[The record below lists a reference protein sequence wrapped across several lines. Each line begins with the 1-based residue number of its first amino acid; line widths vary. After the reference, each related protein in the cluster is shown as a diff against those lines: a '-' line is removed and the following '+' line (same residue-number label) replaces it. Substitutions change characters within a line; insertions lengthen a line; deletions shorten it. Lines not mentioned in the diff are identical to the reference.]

1 VNFKSR
7 IDAIQRPETMHTLRR
22 LALVATMAATL
33 ISIPTTLLAQN
44 QQNRQNRQNRGNVD
58 PAQAQQ
64 RMMERYREQLGVTN
78 DDEWKAIEGRV
89 QKVLDARREVGFGGM
104 GRGMMMGRGG
114 RGGGGGGA
122 ANDNAT
128 AGAGQ
133 GGGRRGGGRQLS
145 PAAQEL
151 QQAIEAKAPTDEI
164 KTKLAKY
171 REDRQQKE
179 ANLQKAQDDLKKV
192 LNSRQEATAVLMGL
206 LN

>member
-1 VNFKSR
+1 
-7 IDAIQRPETMHTLRR
+7 
-22 LALVATMAATL
+22 MAATL
-33 ISIPTTLLAQN
+33 IAIPTTLMA
-44 QQNRQNRQNRGNVD
+44 QNRQNRGNSD

-114 RGGGGGGA
+114 RGGGA
-122 ANDNAT
+122 ANDNAAAGT
-128 AGAGQ
+128 AQ
-133 GGGRRGGGRQLS
+133 GGGRRGGGRQVS

-151 QQAIEAKAPTDEI
+151 QQAIEAKAPADEI

-179 ANLQKAQDDLKKV
+179 NNLQKAQDDLKKV

>member
-1 VNFKSR
+1 MESNRSPGAKGNGCPTRSR
-7 IDAIQRPETMHTLRR
+7 LWRNGTRH
-22 LALVATMAATL
+22 
-33 ISIPTTLLAQN
+33 
-44 QQNRQNRQNRGNVD
+44 
-58 PAQAQQ
+58 
-64 RMMERYREQLGVTN
+64 
-78 DDEWKAIEGRV
+78 DDGPGR
-89 QKVLDARREVGFGGM
+89 ARRR
-104 GRGMMMGRGG
+104 RGC
-114 RGGGGGGA
+114 A

-145 PAAQEL
+145 PAAQDL
-151 QQAIEAKAPTDEI
+151 QQAIEAKAPADEI
-164 KTKLAKY
+164 KAKLAKY

>member
-1 VNFKSR
+1 
-7 IDAIQRPETMHTLRR
+7 MHTLSR
-22 LALVATMAATL
+22 LALIAAMAATL
-33 ISIPTTLLAQN
+33 IAIPTTLMA
-44 QQNRQNRQNRGNVD
+44 QNRQNRGNSD

-104 GRGMMMGRGG
+104 GRGMMMGRGA
-114 RGGGGGGA
+114 RGGGA
-122 ANDNAT
+122 ANDNAAAGT
-128 AGAGQ
+128 AQ
-133 GGGRRGGGRQLS
+133 GGGRRGGGRQVS

-151 QQAIEAKAPTDEI
+151 QQAIEAKAPADEI

-179 ANLQKAQDDLKKV
+179 NNLQKAQDDLKKV

>member
-1 VNFKSR
+1 MLFRVNIKST
-7 IDAIQRPETMHTLRR
+7 IDELQRLDTMHTLGR
-22 LALVATMAATL
+22 LALVAAMAATL

-44 QQNRQNRQNRGNVD
+44 QQNRQNRQNRGNFD

-78 DDEWKAIEGRV
+78 DDEWKAIEVRV
-89 QKVLDARREVGFGGM
+89 QKVMDARREVGFGGM

-114 RGGGGGGA
+114 RGGGA
-122 ANDNAT
+122 ANDNA
-128 AGAGQ
+128 AAGQ

-151 QQAIEAKAPTDEI
+151 QQAIEAKAPADEI
-164 KTKLAKY
+164 KAKLAKY

-192 LNSRQEATAVLMGL
+192 LNSRQEATAVLIGL